1 MKKKLSKHKMISR
14 KWIALN
20 HNQFCLTFTDFQRL
34 SHDQTDSGAKRY
46 TSSTLPRHTTTGL
59 AVQKEK
65 LSDIQVSPFQRS
77 NNIYWTLQ
85 ARKQSNNKTE
95 FFNEQQGAK
104 DDFTLSKPLTSEI
117 PKRIE
122 DLYSIPNKIKKRQEL
137 RSTPIGFATFFSP
150 VKTERNVSPSETAI
164 KISPIDPRNS
174 NSFKTSTPSKDDDY
188 STISKPSLADEIR
201 NKLHIQEGGYH
212 SNNSSPIS
220 SGRSTP
226 RAILEP
232 QSGQALDPNDLARCS
247 DRLGTPKTSL
257 MDFKKLLLS
266 KAGKSVAA
274 TKPSAVEQLKLAKE
288 IPKPTMSNLNS
299 SINILNLSGSPKTF
313 ANRRMI
319 RQGTFGSPNKTAIPV
334 GKSPRTNWKYNYRT
348 DVMSTPIPEVNSEE
362 DSSPNNSK
370 ERNTRQSQSPVQLN
384 ENIAEKG
391 VIEEPINISGNIFL
405 QAEENNFMRGESPIA
420 KTASGITRAQLMQA
434 RSQFLMGGTK
444 IQSPISS
451 AQFRKGHYTGM
462 STNNVKLNE
471 SNVGQTNVT
480 DTNAPVTSTL
490 ETAL

>member
-1 MKKKLSKHKMISR
+1 MLSI
-14 KWIALN
+14 
-20 HNQFCLTFTDFQRL
+20 NQPKFCLTFTDFQRL
-34 SHDQTDSGAKRY
+34 SHDQTDSGAERY
-46 TSSTLPRHTTTGL
+46 TSSTLPKHTTTGS
-59 AVQKEK
+59 AFTKEDRA
-65 LSDIQVSPFQRS
+65 DIQVSPFQRS

-85 ARKQSNNKTE
+85 ARKQPNKKTE
-95 FFNEQQGAK
+95 IFNEQPGTAR
-104 DDFTLSKPLTSEI
+104 DDFTLTKPATSEI

-122 DLYSIPNKIKKRQEL
+122 DLYSIPNKIKKRQDL

-150 VKTERNVSPSETAI
+150 VKVDRNTLLNENAI

-174 NSFKTSTPSKDDDY
+174 SSFKTSTPSKDDEY
-188 STISKPSLADEIR
+188 ATIIKPSLADEIR
-201 NKLHIQEGGYH
+201 NKLHIQEGGVH

-226 RAILEP
+226 RAVLEP
-232 QSGQALDPNDLARCS
+232 QSGQALDANDLARCS

-274 TKPSAVEQLKLAKE
+274 KPSAVEQLKLAKE
-288 IPKPTMSNLNS
+288 VAKPAVTNLNS
-299 SINILNLSGSPKTF
+299 SMNILNLSGSPKTF

-319 RQGTFGSPNKTAIPV
+319 RQGTFGSPSKQTAIPV

-370 ERNTRQSQSPVQLN
+370 ERNTRHQSPVQMI
-384 ENIAEKG
+384 ENTVEKG
-391 VIEEPINISGNIFL
+391 VIEEPLNMSGNIFL
-405 QAEENNFMRGESPIA
+405 QAEENNFMRGESPIR
-420 KTASGITRAQLMQA
+420 KTATGMTRAQLMQA
-434 RSQFLMGGTK
+434 RSQFLMSGNKVQT
-444 IQSPISS
+444 PISS

-462 STNNVKLNE
+462 SSNVKLNDPT
-471 SNVGQTNVT
+471 VGHRNITETNT
-480 DTNAPVTSTL
+480 PVTSTL

>member
-1 MKKKLSKHKMISR
+1 M
-14 KWIALN
+14 
-20 HNQFCLTFTDFQRL
+20 
-34 SHDQTDSGAKRY
+34 SHDQIDSGAQRY
-46 TSSTLPRHTTTGL
+46 TSSTLPRHTNTGL
-59 AVQKEK
+59 AVAKEK
-65 LSDIQVSPFQRS
+65 STDIQVSPFQRS

-85 ARKQSNNKTE
+85 SRKQPNKKTDI
-95 FFNEQQGAK
+95 FNEPQGAR
-104 DDFTLSKPLTSEI
+104 DDFILTKPATSEI

-150 VKTERNVSPSETAI
+150 VKVDRNVMPNENAI
-164 KISPIDPRNS
+164 KISPIDPRNAG
-174 NSFKTSTPSKDDDY
+174 SFKTSTPSKEDEY
-188 STISKPSLADEIR
+188 ATISKPSLADEIR
-201 NKLHIQEGGYH
+201 NKLHIQESGIH

-226 RAILEP
+226 RAMLEP
-232 QSGQALDPNDLARCS
+232 QSGQPLDPNDLARCS

-266 KAGKSVAA
+266 KAGKSVA

-288 IPKPTMSNLNS
+288 VTKPTIANLNS
-299 SINILNLSGSPKTF
+299 SMNILNLSGSPKTF

-319 RQGTFGSPNKTAIPV
+319 RQGTFGSPSKTAIPV

-362 DSSPNNSK
+362 DSSPNSSK
-370 ERNTRQSQSPVQLN
+370 ERTSRQSQSPVPLD

-391 VIEEPINISGNIFL
+391 VVEEPLNISGNIFL
-405 QAEENNFMRGESPIA
+405 QAEENNFMRGESPMA
-420 KTASGITRAQLMQA
+420 KTTAGMTRAQLLQA
-434 RSQFLMGGTK
+434 RSQFLMGGNK
-444 IQSPISS
+444 MSPPISS

-462 STNNVKLNE
+462 SSSVKLNE
-471 SNVGQTNVT
+471 PTVAQKNITEVN
-480 DTNAPVTSTL
+480 NPVTSTL